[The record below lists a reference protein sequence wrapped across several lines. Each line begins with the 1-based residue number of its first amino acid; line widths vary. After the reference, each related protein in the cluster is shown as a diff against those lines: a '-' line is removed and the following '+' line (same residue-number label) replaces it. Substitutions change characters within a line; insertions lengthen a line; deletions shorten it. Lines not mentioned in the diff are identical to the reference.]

1 MSKFLLISFTIHN
14 SHVHNPN
21 LKRTNKFNTKYF
33 PVTLQLTKNA
43 QNQLVRWYWQQQ
55 NKMQHVNHF
64 KKERIRVCIKT
75 KLKRTYTS
83 TITYSVLF
91 ITYTYLVLFKSR
103 HWNLTLRINEWLHGI
118 SDPEVDNKDF
128 TNWKNITCGK
138 GPSEISTH
146 TKKIKKERE
155 RDTNFSPPT
164 TTSLYSVI
172 FINDKTKATAQNYE
186 QLMHCRLS
194 SRELDLLY

>member
-1 MSKFLLISFTIHN
+1 M
-14 SHVHNPN
+14 
-21 LKRTNKFNTKYF
+21 
-33 PVTLQLTKNA
+33 
-43 QNQLVRWYWQQQ
+43 RWYWQQQ

-83 TITYSVLF
+83 TIIHSVLF

-138 GPSEISTH
+138 GPSEFSTH
-146 TKKIKKERE
+146 TKKIKKRERE
-155 RDTNFSPPT
+155 IQISHLPRQPVYILSFSLMT
-164 TTSLYSVI
+164 KRRLLH
-172 FINDKTKATAQNYE
+172 KT
-186 QLMHCRLS
+186 MHS
-194 SRELDLLY
+194 